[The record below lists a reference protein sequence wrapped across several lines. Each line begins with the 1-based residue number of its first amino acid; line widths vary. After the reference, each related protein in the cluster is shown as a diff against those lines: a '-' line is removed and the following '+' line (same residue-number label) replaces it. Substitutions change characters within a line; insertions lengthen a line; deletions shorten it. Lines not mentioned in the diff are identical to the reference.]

1 MNLKERVESAPMSRT
16 QYAVITLCVA
26 MNMLDGFDVLALAFS
41 SSHIAEEWQLSGG
54 QLGVL
59 LSSALLGMAIG
70 SALVSQVAD
79 VIGRRT
85 TILLCGVVITLGM
98 ALSAAATG
106 YAMLLVVRVLT
117 GLAIGTLQAC
127 LNVLV
132 SEYAS
137 AKHRPTAISFYTA
150 GQPIG
155 GTLGGILAGVLLASF
170 GWRSVFA
177 FGAVA
182 TAVLMVVVWR
192 VLPESIDYLVS
203 RRPRR
208 ALERLNTILV
218 RIGQPEVAE
227 LPAAVQ
233 PRTTAARWRDILT
246 GRAGLV
252 TLSLGV
258 GFFMLMAG
266 FYFANSWTPQLVVL
280 NGFTAGDG
288 VQAGVMFSV
297 GGIVGSLGF
306 GPVAARLGVRPSLI
320 GCFVL
325 AGAAFAGYAS
335 SMGSLVA
342 AFALAAALG
351 AMTSAAMAGM
361 FSIGPVYFGAAA
373 RATGVGLIIG
383 LGRVGAIVSPIVA
396 GRLLDDGWEPGQLYY
411 LFVVPMLVAAA
422 AIVLLRHRPL
432 MGEATPDSRDAHRQ
446 ETASATRAAA
456 DTASDQGVAPHPG
469 GTP

>member
-1 MNLKERVESAPMSRT
+1 MSLTQRIQSAPMSRT
-16 QYAVITLCVA
+16 QYAVVALCVA

-41 SSHIAEEWQLSGG
+41 STAIADEWQLSGG

-85 TILLCGVVITLGM
+85 TILACGALITVGM

-106 YAMLLVVRVLT
+106 YEMLLAVRVVT
-117 GLAIGTLQAC
+117 GVAIGTLQAC

-132 SEYAS
+132 SEYSS
-137 AKHRPTAISFYTA
+137 ARHRPTAISFYTA

-155 GTLGGILAGVLLASF
+155 GTLGGILAGVLLSSL

-182 TAVLMVVVWR
+182 TGVLVLVVWR
-192 VLPESIDYLVS
+192 VLPESMDYLIS
-203 RRPRR
+203 RRPPR
-208 ALERLNTILV
+208 ALERLNVILA
-218 RIGQPEVAE
+218 RIGHDPVAE
-227 LPAAVQ
+227 LPASVAV
-233 PRTTAARWRDILT
+233 RSTRARWSAVLV

-252 TLSLGV
+252 TLALGLA
-258 GFFMLMAG
+258 FFMLMAG

-280 NGFTAGDG
+280 NGFLPADG
-288 VQAGVMFSV
+288 VQAGVMFSL
-297 GGIVGSLGF
+297 GGIAGSLLF
-306 GPVAARLGVRPSLI
+306 GPVASRLGVRPTLVAA
-320 GCFVL
+320 FAL
-325 AGAAFAGYAS
+325 AGAAFAGYAA
-335 SMGSLVA
+335 SMGSLAVA
-342 AFALAAALG
+342 FTLAAALG

-361 FSIGPVYFGAAA
+361 FSVGPMYYDGAT

-396 GRLLDDGWEPGQLYY
+396 GRLLDTGWEPGQLYY
-411 LFVVPMLVAAA
+411 LFVIPMLVGAA
-422 AIVLLRHRPL
+422 AIALLRRVPVATAEPSATESDRS
-432 MGEATPDSRDAHRQ
+432 GQVVGATP
-446 ETASATRAAA
+446 TI
-456 DTASDQGVAPHPG
+456 PG
-469 GTP
+469 GQS

>member
-16 QYAVITLCVA
+16 QYAVISLCVA

-41 SSHIAEEWQLSGG
+41 SAAIADEWQLTGG

-79 VIGRRT
+79 VVGRRT
-85 TILLCGVVITLGM
+85 TILACGLVISVGM
-98 ALSAAATG
+98 GLSAVATG
-106 YAMLLVVRVLT
+106 YEMLLVVRVLT

-132 SEYAS
+132 AEYSS
-137 AKHRPTAISFYTA
+137 ARHRPTAISFYTA

-155 GTLGGILAGVLLASF
+155 GTLGGILAGVLLASL

-177 FGAVA
+177 FGALA

-192 VLPESIDYLVS
+192 VLPESIDYLTS
-203 RRPRR
+203 RRPRG
-208 ALERLNTILV
+208 ALDRLNAILA
-218 RIGQPEVAE
+218 RIGQPPEPE
-227 LPAAVQ
+227 LPPATPA
-233 PRTTAARWRDILT
+233 RTTTARWRDVLA

-252 TLSLGV
+252 TASLGLA
-258 GFFMLMAG
+258 FFMLMAG

-280 NGFTAGDG
+280 NGFAESDG
-288 VQAGVMFSV
+288 VRAGVTFSM

-306 GPVAARLGVRPSLI
+306 GPVAARLGVRPALVGSFL
-320 GCFVL
+320 L
-325 AGAAFAGYAS
+325 AGAAFAGYAT
-335 SMGSLVA
+335 SMSSLVT

-361 FSIGPVYFGAAA
+361 FSVGPMYFGAAA

-396 GRLLDDGWEPGQLYY
+396 GRLLDTGWEPGQLYY
-411 LFVVPMLVAAA
+411 LFVVPMVVGAA
-422 AIVLLRHRPL
+422 AIALLR
-432 MGEATPDSRDAHRQ
+432 
-446 ETASATRAAA
+446 RAAVA
-456 DTASDQGVAPHPG
+456 GAPAPAATAAPTVTVISEG
-469 GTP
+469 GKP

>member
-1 MNLKERVESAPMSRT
+1 MSLTQRVQSAPMSRT
-16 QYAVITLCVA
+16 QYAVVALCVA

-41 SSHIAEEWQLSGG
+41 SSAIADEWQLSGG

-85 TILLCGVVITLGM
+85 TVLACGAVITLGM

-106 YAMLLVVRVLT
+106 YEMLLAVRVLT

-137 AKHRPTAISFYTA
+137 ARHRPTAISFYTA

-155 GTLGGILAGVLLASF
+155 GTLGGILAGVLLATL

-182 TAVLMVVVWR
+182 TGVLMLVVWR
-192 VLPESIDYLVS
+192 VLPESIDYLTS
-203 RRPRR
+203 RRPPR
-208 ALERLNTILV
+208 ALERLNAILA
-218 RIGQPEVAE
+218 RIGHPHVTE
-227 LPAAVQ
+227 LPAPAAA
-233 PRTTAARWRDILT
+233 RTTRARWSAVLM

-252 TLSLGV
+252 TLALGLA
-258 GFFMLMAG
+258 FFMLMAG
-266 FYFANSWTPQLVVL
+266 FYFANSWTPQLIVL
-280 NGFTAGDG
+280 NGFLPGDG
-288 VQAGVMFSV
+288 VQAGVMFSL
-297 GGIVGSLGF
+297 GGIAGSLIF
-306 GPVAARLGVRPSLI
+306 GPVASRVGVRPTLVAA
-320 GCFVL
+320 FVL

-335 SMGSLVA
+335 SMGSLAVA
-342 AFALAAALG
+342 FTLAAALG
-351 AMTSAAMAGM
+351 ATTSAAMAGM
-361 FSIGPVYFGAAA
+361 FSVGPMSYDAAT

-396 GRLLDDGWEPGQLYY
+396 GRLLDTGWEPGQLYY
-411 LFVVPMLVAAA
+411 LFVIPMLVGAA
-422 AIVLLRHRPL
+422 AIALLRRVPL
-432 MGEATPDSRDAHRQ
+432 ATPDA
-446 ETASATRAAA
+446 TVASP
-456 DTASDQGVAPHPG
+456 ASTGQAVGTVTSTTSG
-469 GTP
+469 GQP